1 MEVFEKVNWDTIDDK
16 KIVGSYVPLPDGR
29 KQYVELSM
37 LCWYWLDFCEKHAD
51 MPVSEFVEDTIKTL
65 NEVGIPAEEWDES
78 FQLGMTVVI
87 MTFAKGWVRDT
98 TGEIPLP
105 LFSELENKAA
115 E

>member
-1 MEVFEKVNWDTIDDK
+1 MEVFERINWDTVDHA

-29 KQYVELSM
+29 KQYVELTM

-51 MPVSEFVEDTIKTL
+51 MAVSEFVAETLKTL
-65 NEVGIPAEEWDES
+65 DEVEVPAEEWDES
-78 FQLGMTVVI
+78 FQFGMTVGI

-105 LFSELENKAA
+105 LFPELEAKK
-115 E
+115 